1 VAVPRRPPLRLSG
14 AKKVSVLDALGVS
27 RLTVDGEG
35 KEGRAHVL
43 ASLAALQREGVCDA
57 VLTSTAE
64 VFLYGATRCFECP
77 SFFQLRSSGLLER
90 TSRSHAVFGAAS
102 SEALAHRR
110 ILAFA
115 ALVGCTKS
123 NGEKTLRLTAHD
135 ALQFINTSGPG
146 DDALADVQVWAA
158 QQALP
163 LQCDV
168 DAYLAAGDARVV
180 SLTRRPNLEMI
191 LGLHWKLMIVGSS
204 DNRSHSSGELRSAVQ
219 KLLARLEVDA
229 PGLSLPLQ
237 VTKEHSARVEAAT
250 HVAPVEF
257 AHCSK
262 ASANEGDLAE
272 LPRDSDIVRVLW
284 RATAGVGQP
293 RRLFSTVEAS
303 AAFKSVYPML
313 RPGDAPN
320 RLKVRGF
327 FGI

>member
-77 SFFQLRSSGLLER
+77 SFFQLRSSAFWSPPRRTPRGVLKDVTLGGLLER

-123 NGEKTLRLTAHD
+123 NGAGPASRVGVLVGRLSKKAPRDVVGEKTLRLTAHD

-180 SLTRRPNLEMI
+180 SLTRRP
-191 LGLHWKLMIVGSS
+191 
-204 DNRSHSSGELRSAVQ
+204 
-219 KLLARLEVDA
+219 
-229 PGLSLPLQ
+229 
-237 VTKEHSARVEAAT
+237 
-250 HVAPVEF
+250 
-257 AHCSK
+257 
-262 ASANEGDLAE
+262 
-272 LPRDSDIVRVLW
+272 
-284 RATAGVGQP
+284 
-293 RRLFSTVEAS
+293 
-303 AAFKSVYPML
+303 
-313 RPGDAPN
+313 
-320 RLKVRGF
+320 
-327 FGI
+327 